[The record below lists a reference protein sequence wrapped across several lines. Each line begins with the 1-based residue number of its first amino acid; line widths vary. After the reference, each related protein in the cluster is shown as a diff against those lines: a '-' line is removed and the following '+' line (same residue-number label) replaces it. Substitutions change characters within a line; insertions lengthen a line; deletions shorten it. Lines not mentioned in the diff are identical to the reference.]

1 MYFQTCPPDWDVESD
16 KERPRTSIPAGDPCC
31 FHFVL
36 VFVFV
41 FVLFLA
47 FDKKKILIILI
58 ISTILIISLQ
68 RCFLVTWPLFMHLEQ
83 MAFRLSLNRFIENC
97 LNRFFVCF
105 FDIFWRHFY
114 DNHHDHLEHV
124 KVSLGKDA
132 VLPSL
137 MAGHPSNREK
147 NRYNNVLP
155 YDHTLVK
162 LRF

>member
-1 MYFQTCPPDWDVESD
+1 MIFRTTLTNVFSDMIIFSTLHPNQYIFRQSSPPMYFQTCPPDWDVESD

-105 FDIFWRHFY
+105 FDIF
-114 DNHHDHLEHV
+114 
-124 KVSLGKDA
+124 
-132 VLPSL
+132 
-137 MAGHPSNREK
+137 
-147 NRYNNVLP
+147 
-155 YDHTLVK
+155 
-162 LRF
+162 